1 MREFYFQQR
10 ATITKRQRY
19 REYAKTAQQSQ
30 TRRNK
35 FQKRDWSPTNLANNI
50 TTKRSDHEYH
60 IFDAGFWQYFWTHA
74 TR

>member
-19 REYAKTAQQSQ
+19 REHAKTAQQSQ

-35 FQKRDWSPTNLANNI
+35 FQKRD
-50 TTKRSDHEYH
+50 
-60 IFDAGFWQYFWTHA
+60 
-74 TR
+74 